1 MKTVNANSVLGVM
14 NLFNNEEYYMK
25 AIHALWV
32 LRALVVKDVEY
43 TDTNGCLRYD
53 EKSPKYWLYR
63 LTNELIGRSYVDGYI
78 FLLMQGRP
86 NWNNWNRRTGDNGFL
101 TYNEARTIANIAKKE
116 EMIGAL
122 IKLRGGRKINCV
134 MRRFFPSS
142 SVGDRPAPRGCTS
155 TPDERKVTTI

>member
-1 MKTVNANSVLGVM
+1 MKTVNDSSILGVM
-14 NLFNNEEYYMK
+14 NLFSSEEYYMK

-53 EKSPKYWLYR
+53 EKSPSYWLYR

-86 NWNNWNRRTGDNGFL
+86 NWNNWNRRLGDNGFL
-101 TYNEARTIANIAKKE
+101 TYNEAVTIASIAKKE
-116 EMIGAL
+116 EMIDAL
-122 IKLRGGRKINCV
+122 IKLREFTAFAANDKNN
-134 MRRFFPSS
+134 PSY
-142 SVGDRPAPRGCTS
+142 VIYDLANGLIKAFGANKLLCA
-155 TPDERKVTTI
+155 

>member
-63 LTNELIGRSYVDGYI
+63 LTNELIGRRYVDGYI

-122 IKLRGGRKINCV
+122 IKLREFTAFAANDKNNPSYVIYDLANGLINAFGANKLLC
-134 MRRFFPSS
+134 
-142 SVGDRPAPRGCTS
+142 A
-155 TPDERKVTTI
+155 